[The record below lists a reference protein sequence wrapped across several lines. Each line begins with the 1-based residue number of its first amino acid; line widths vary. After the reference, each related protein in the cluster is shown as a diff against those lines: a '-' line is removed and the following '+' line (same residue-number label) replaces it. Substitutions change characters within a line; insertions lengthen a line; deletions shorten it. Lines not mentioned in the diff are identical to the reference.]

1 MDKVKDAAKR
11 ILNSQY
17 NKAAYSAV
25 VGASVDF
32 FYGLLSELH
41 IDVSAGLQTKT
52 LILAMA
58 ITALLV
64 PNKNGNSNGG
74 SGADSEAPGEV

>member
-1 MDKVKDAAKR
+1 MERVKEGAKN

-17 NKAAYSAV
+17 NKAVYSGA
-25 VGASVDF
+25 VGAAVDF
-32 FYGLLSELH
+32 LYGLLSEFG

-58 ITALLV
+58 LTALLI
-64 PNKNGNSNGG
+64 KNREKGNG
-74 SGADSEAPGEV
+74 EAVRP